1 MHALARERP
10 ASPRVPQ
17 TADILR
23 ATFGYRT
30 ALKEARGVPYSEQNR
45 CGVRSGDIPQQSGD
59 VIGSASETREC
70 LSVSASAVAAIDFEF
85 EYQLAHVCDPLQQ
98 YGGIL
103 ALAGLVVVMV
113 LFRIVWF
120 LSRER
125 DRAARR

>member
-1 MHALARERP
+1 M
-10 ASPRVPQ
+10 
-17 TADILR
+17 
-23 ATFGYRT
+23 
-30 ALKEARGVPYSEQNR
+30 
-45 CGVRSGDIPQQSGD
+45 
-59 VIGSASETREC
+59 
-70 LSVSASAVAAIDFEF
+70 
-85 EYQLAHVCDPLQQ
+85 QQ